1 LMQKYWSALVRGLE
15 PYVPGE
21 QPKDGKYIKL
31 NTNENPYA
39 PSPLVLDAIKAAVDG
54 SLRLYPDPCCSELT
68 EAAAKRYGVKNDQ
81 VFAGN
86 GSDEVLA
93 FAFMAFF
100 DPGRTIIFP
109 NITYS
114 FYPVYASLFR
124 LDYVT
129 APLDGDFNIP
139 AGQLMK
145 SCGGVV
151 IANPNAP
158 TGKAMPPAEIRRII
172 EGNPDTVVVVDEA
185 YIDFGG
191 ESAIGLINEYPN
203 LLVVHTLS
211 KSHALAGMRVGLAFG
226 DSGLIGALES
236 VKNSFNSYTLDRLAI
251 AAGTAALKDDG
262 YYRGTIAK
270 VVATRERFTG
280 ELRDRGFI
288 VADSSANF
296 VFASH
301 PVVCAED
308 IFNGLKEKGILVRYF
323 KMPLIDNYLRIS
335 IGTDEDMDAVISAL
349 DGIIGSRQGL

>member
-1 LMQKYWSALVRGLE
+1 MQKYWSALARGLE

-21 QPKDGKYIKL
+21 QPKDGKYTKL
-31 NTNENPYA
+31 NTNENPYG
-39 PSPLVLDAIKAAVDG
+39 PSPLVLDAIKAAVDC
-54 SLRLYPDPCCSELT
+54 SLRLYPDPCCSELIET
-68 EAAAKRYGVKNDQ
+68 AAKRYGVKNDQ

-124 LDYVT
+124 LDYT
-129 APLDGDFNIP
+129 AVPLDGDFNVP
-139 AGQLMK
+139 AGRFME

-151 IANPNAP
+151 LANPNAP
-158 TGKAMPPAEIRRII
+158 TGKALPLAEIRRII
-172 EGNPDTVVVVDEA
+172 EGNPDTAVIIDEA

-191 ESAIGLINEYPN
+191 ESAVGLIDEYQN

-211 KSHALAGMRVGLAFG
+211 KSHSLAGMRIGLAFG
-226 DSGLIGALES
+226 DRELIRALES
-236 VKNSFNSYTLDRLAI
+236 IKSSFNSYTLDRLAI

-262 YYRGTIAK
+262 YYRETIAK
-270 VVATRERFTG
+270 VVATRERFTR
-280 ELRDRGFI
+280 ELRSRGFF
-288 VADSSANF
+288 VTDSSANF

-301 PVVCAED
+301 PAIYAGE
-308 IFNGLKEKGILVRYF
+308 IFAGLKERRILVRYF
-323 KMPLIDNYLRIS
+323 KLPQIDNYLRIS

-349 DGIIGSRQGL
+349 DSIIESRLRP